1 MKKSEMFIAFGI
13 TLFLL
18 INTIVA
24 AQTCNIDASLIN
36 QDPYPAI
43 PGDYVKIVFQ
53 LTGVQDASCNGAKFQ
68 VIQNYP
74 FTLDSSDTT
83 RTLEASTWAN
93 SYNNYWNIPYN
104 VRIDND
110 AIDGDSEIEV
120 LYSSPGSS
128 SEYTKKFNITI
139 KDSRSN
145 FEVFVK
151 NYNPLTKI
159 ITFEILNTGKND
171 VKALTMEIPA
181 QAHIQVK
188 GPSRNIVGDLDS
200 NEYSTAD
207 FEIAS
212 GAGNIEVNLFYTDS
226 IQVRRNLTTTVV
238 FEPLNFQGRAA
249 DKKSSSGTYVIV
261 GIIVIIILVILY
273 RRYKRKSK
281 QR

>member
-1 MKKSEMFIAFGI
+1 MKKSEIFIIASI

-18 INTIVA
+18 INTLMA
-24 AQTCNIDASLIN
+24 AQTCNIEASLIN

-43 PGDYVKIVFQ
+43 PGDYVKLVFQ
-53 LTGVQDASCNGAKFQ
+53 LTGVQDASCGGAEFQ
-68 VIQNYP
+68 IIQNYP
-74 FTLDSSDTT
+74 FSVDSDDTK
-83 RTLEASTWAN
+83 RTLQANTWAAN
-93 SYNNYWNIPYN
+93 YNNYWNLPFN
-104 VRIDND
+104 VRVDNN
-110 AIDGDSEIEV
+110 AIDGDSEIEIR
-120 LYSSPGSS
+120 YSSLNSPSDYS
-128 SEYTKKFNITI
+128 KRFNVTI

-151 NYNPLTKI
+151 DYNPTTKI
-159 ITFEILNTGKND
+159 ITFEILNIGEND

-181 QAHIQVK
+181 QSHIQVK

-212 GAGNIEVNLFYTDS
+212 GAGNIEVNLFYTDN
-226 IQVRRNLTTTVV
+226 IQVRRNITSTVV
-238 FEPLNFQGRAA
+238 FEPLNFQNRANE
-249 DKKSSSGTYVIV
+249 KKTSSGTYILF
-261 GIIVIIILVILY
+261 GIIIIVILIIIY